1 MSGLG
6 EIGPPFFP
14 FRRVLLVGFM
24 GSGKSTLGTRLAQLL
39 GWAFR
44 DFDEEIQ
51 SGVGLSIPDIF
62 RQHGEEFF
70 RSWEDRVGTELL
82 QMGEVVL
89 ASGGGWP
96 AKKGRMESLDQTT
109 VSVWLQVSPEVALE
123 RARRQGAT
131 RPLLEVRE
139 PLERAEDLI
148 RKREPFYRQAH
159 ITIDSCT
166 AGPDELAQRIHDL
179 IYEKGEDNLR
189 SLPPY
194 K

>member
-1 MSGLG
+1 VTEPGAVDSPCSPYL
-6 EIGPPFFP
+6 
-14 FRRVLLVGFM
+14 RVLLVGFM
-24 GSGKSTLGTRLAQLL
+24 GSGKSSVGHRLAQLL

-70 RSWEDRVGTELL
+70 RSREERVGTDLL
-82 QMGEVVL
+82 QMREVVL

-96 AKKGRMESLDQTT
+96 AKEGRMNSLDPATI
-109 VSVWLQVSPEVALE
+109 SVWLKVSPEVAVE
-123 RARRQGAT
+123 RARREGAT
-131 RPLLEVRE
+131 RPLLEVNE
-139 PLERAEDLI
+139 PLVRARDLI
-148 RKREPFYRQAH
+148 REREPFYRQAH
-159 ITIDSCT
+159 FTIDSCA

-179 IYEKGEDNLR
+179 IYEKGEDHVR